1 MIQVMQMKVT
11 DNNWNI
17 SKVEFCEEYP
27 QLSSKLLDKTLG
39 YLIQKENL
47 IVFPD
52 TLTTSEGVFEDSKVI
67 ESVNNKVKTNNIVGF
82 IGLEDEYLTIQS
94 RFSKE
99 DDFFL
104 HYMLQKVLSINVI
117 NLPVNISFE
126 EQLYN
131 FIIYLFPRYL
141 KLAFK
146 KGVYKE
152 YERFEYNDNRVR
164 GNVNIVRHLKHNIP
178 FTGNIA
184 YSTRELTAQNN
195 VMLLIRLTIEHLKSS
210 KIGQKV
216 LKSDA
221 EVAGVINEIKRLTP
235 EYNLKQRKK
244 IIEYNQSNPVRHAY
258 FQDYHKLQQLC
269 LMILNKRKHTVG
281 NKKSKVFGILIDIA
295 WLWEEY
301 LNTLLKDWFIHPEN
315 RKRSH
320 KVFMF
325 INQKHPLYPDF
336 IGKENNVV
344 LDAKYKKLEESRKGI
359 NREDLY
365 QIITYLH
372 ILKSQ
377 KAGILYPST
386 NDTTYE
392 IQGVLDGFGG
402 EIFKQSLLIPQNS
415 RTYSQFVE
423 QMKDSEIVFLEQL
436 GAEVR

>member
-1 MIQVMQMKVT
+1 MKVT

-17 SKVEFCEEYP
+17 SKEDFCKKYP
-27 QLSSKLLDKTLG
+27 HLSIKLLDKTLG

-52 TLTTSEGVFEDSKVI
+52 TLATSEGVFEDSKVI

-210 KIGQKV
+210 KIGQKY
-216 LKSDA
+216 K
-221 EVAGVINEIKRLTP
+221 
-235 EYNLKQRKK
+235 
-244 IIEYNQSNPVRHAY
+244 VR
-258 FQDYHKLQQLC
+258 C
-269 LMILNKRKHTVG
+269 
-281 NKKSKVFGILIDIA
+281 
-295 WLWEEY
+295 
-301 LNTLLKDWFIHPEN
+301 
-315 RKRSH
+315 RS
-320 KVFMF
+320 
-325 INQKHPLYPDF
+325 
-336 IGKENNVV
+336 
-344 LDAKYKKLEESRKGI
+344 SRS
-359 NREDLY
+359 Y
-365 QIITYLH
+365 
-372 ILKSQ
+372 
-377 KAGILYPST
+377 
-386 NDTTYE
+386 
-392 IQGVLDGFGG
+392 
-402 EIFKQSLLIPQNS
+402 
-415 RTYSQFVE
+415 
-423 QMKDSEIVFLEQL
+423 
-436 GAEVR
+436 